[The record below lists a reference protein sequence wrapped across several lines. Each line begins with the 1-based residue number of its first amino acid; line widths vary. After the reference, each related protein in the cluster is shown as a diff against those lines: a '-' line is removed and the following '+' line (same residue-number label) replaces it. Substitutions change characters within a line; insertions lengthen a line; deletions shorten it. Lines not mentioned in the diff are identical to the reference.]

1 MIVKAFFLSLTDL
14 NDFTSIE
21 CNNSFTLFAFL
32 HLATYEV
39 GLTFHADNKVE
50 GTEVLTMQLTLSNQT
65 QTAVNNAGNIF
76 IRDTSTIRVIDKTGN

>member
-1 MIVKAFFLSLTDL
+1 MKVFFSPTDL
-14 NDFTSIE
+14 NDFTSGG
-21 CNNSFTLFAFL
+21 CNSSFTLFAFP
-32 HLATYEV
+32 HPATYEV

-65 QTAVNNAGNIF
+65 QSVVNNAGNIF